1 MSLTKENIQKF
12 YESQPN
18 QQQQEQQQ
26 ETKSQYDLSDY
37 QSEFSLMSNLTA
49 QFTNKQNRQKAKI
62 LNKQMLYKKLE
73 DFHKQTFH
81 TLLQKKGKQCHVC
94 SSEQCKL
101 GKINKLPTVQI
112 ILANVFTSSKLFKSS
127 KKTISHFV
135 NQKPLN
141 KI

>member
-1 MSLTKENIQKF
+1 MSLTREIIQKF
-12 YESQPN
+12 SESQPN
-18 QQQQEQQQ
+18 QENK

-49 QFTNKQNRQKAKI
+49 QFTNEQNRQKAKI
-62 LNKQMLYKKLE
+62 LNKKMLYKKLE

-101 GKINKLPTVQI
+101 GKINKLPTVQMMF
-112 ILANVFTSSKLFKSS
+112 ANVFVTSKLFKSS
-127 KKTISHFV
+127 KHAVSHFV

>member
-12 YESQPN
+12 CESQPK
-18 QQQQEQQQ
+18 QEQQ

-49 QFTNKQNRQKAKI
+49 QFTNEQNRQKAKI
-62 LNKQMLYKKLE
+62 LNKKMLYKKLE

-101 GKINKLPTVQI
+101 GKMNKLPTVQMMF
-112 ILANVFTSSKLFKSS
+112 ANVFVTSKLFLSS
-127 KKTISHFV
+127 KKTVSHFV
-135 NQKPLN
+135 NQKSLN
-141 KI
+141 KM